1 MWRGARLTCQHPNV
15 DVGRQTARRG
25 ECIKTK
31 GYRDASNTT
40 ETEDKYKRPRYIVE
54 AHSNGPKEYHHQGVE
69 SRYSERAS
77 QTVYL
82 AQYRTALSHCCAND
96 KLHYDLMPLKTQ
108 LYTLEELRA
117 DNKVLQARLA
127 RLKTVLQEPG
137 FYKRGGSG
145 EGVNKDG
152 DLKCIEINYRKCRL

>member
-1 MWRGARLTCQHPNV
+1 MWRCPRLTCQHPNV

-25 ECIKTK
+25 ECIKIK

-54 AHSNGPKEYHHQGVE
+54 SYSNGTKEYHHQGVE
-69 SRYSERAS
+69 SRYSELAS

-82 AQYRTALSHCCAND
+82 AQCRTAQSYCSVSD

-127 RLKTVLQEPG
+127 RLKSR
-137 FYKRGGSG
+137 RGSSSQ
-145 EGVNKDG
+145 DG
-152 DLKCIEINYRKCRL
+152 DLKCVDINHRKCKL

>member
-1 MWRGARLTCQHPNV
+1 MWRCPRLTCQHPNV

-25 ECIKTK
+25 ECIKIK

-40 ETEDKYKRPRYIVE
+40 QTEDKYKRPRYIVE
-54 AHSNGPKEYHHQGVE
+54 SYSNGTKEYHHQGVE
-69 SRYSERAS
+69 SRYSELAS

-82 AQYRTALSHCCAND
+82 AQCRTAQSYCCVSD

-127 RLKTVLQEPG
+127 RLKSR
-137 FYKRGGSG
+137 RGSSSQ
-145 EGVNKDG
+145 DG
-152 DLKCIEINYRKCRL
+152 DLKCVDINHSKCRL